1 MKRVIILSMP
11 LTAGASPGLAGRD
24 QSQLILQEPEN
35 KRARYMQSTRFLG
48 ASAGRYLLALATL
61 LPFVVLGQI
70 SVSSPLTLEEAVAL
84 GLARSLKVA
93 SQSQAVQGAAEIIG
107 RANELPDPKLRFG
120 LENLPVTDA
129 DRFRYNRDFMTM
141 QRIGVMQEFPHGD
154 KRSAARM
161 RAQSEVVAERAG
173 LVRERAAARRETAM
187 AWMDYAYAQAVREQ
201 LDELDKQI
209 GFEVEASVPALTLG
223 RATASEIFA
232 LRGVHE
238 ALRDRQIAQDRLVRR
253 ARIDLTRLIG
263 PAASGP
269 LGPIPDSTAPPHSET
284 HIGQRLE
291 QHPAVAAAM
300 AQMRVAQADVQKARA
315 TKAPDWAVELSFAR
329 REPAFSNM
337 VSLMFQLD
345 LPLWA
350 ERRQDRD
357 IAARVASLERA
368 RTLIDDARRNAEAEL
383 RLYLADHET
392 AHRRLEH
399 HRHGLM
405 PTARQRTGAAT
416 AAYQGGKGALAA
428 VLEARRAE
436 AEIEIDTLGAERER
450 ALAWT
455 NLRYALLDE
464 DERAGVERED

>member
-1 MKRVIILSMP
+1 
-11 LTAGASPGLAGRD
+11 
-24 QSQLILQEPEN
+24 
-35 KRARYMQSTRFLG
+35 MQSKQLLC

-61 LPFVVLGQI
+61 FPFAALGQI
-70 SVSSPLTLEEAVAL
+70 SAASPLTLEEAVAL
-84 GLARSLKVA
+84 GLARSLKVG
-93 SQSQAVQGAAEIIG
+93 SQSQAVEAAAETVD
-107 RANELPDPKLRFG
+107 RASALPDPKLRFG
-120 LENLPVTDA
+120 LENLPMTDA

-161 RAQSEVVAERAG
+161 RAQSEVIAERAG
-173 LVRERAAARRETAM
+173 LARERAAARRETAI
-187 AWMDYAYAQAVREQ
+187 AWMDYAYAQAMREQ
-201 LDELDKQI
+201 LDALDKQI
-209 GFEVEASVPALTLG
+209 GFEVEASVPALAVG
-223 RATASEIFA
+223 RATAVEIFA
-232 LRGVHE
+232 LRGARE
-238 ALRDRQIAQDRLVRR
+238 ALRDRLIAQDRMVQR
-253 ARIDLTRLIG
+253 ARINLARLIG
-263 PAASGP
+263 PAASGR
-269 LGPIPDSTAPPHSET
+269 LGPIPDATAPPQSAT
-284 HIGQRLE
+284 QIAQGLDR
-291 QHPAVAAAM
+291 HPAVVAAI
-300 AQMRVAQADVQKARA
+300 AQTRVALADVQKTRA

-368 RTLIDDARRNAEAEL
+368 RTLADDAGRSAEAEL
-383 RLYLADHET
+383 RLYLADHEA
-392 AHRRLEH
+392 AHRRVEH

-416 AAYQGGKGALAA
+416 AAYQGGKGTLAA

-436 AEIEIDTLGAERER
+436 AEIEIDTLGAESER